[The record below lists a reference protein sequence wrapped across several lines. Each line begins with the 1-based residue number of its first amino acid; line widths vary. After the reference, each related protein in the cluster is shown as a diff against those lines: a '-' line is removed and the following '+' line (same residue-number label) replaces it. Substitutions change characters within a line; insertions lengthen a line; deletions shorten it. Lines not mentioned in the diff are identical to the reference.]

1 MQSTDHLLIF
11 GASARAAA
19 FSALRAGL
27 RPWCADLFAD
37 ADLRGRCPA
46 MRLPGRYP
54 LAFLDLVKTDIP
66 GPWMYTGGLEAHPL
80 LIRKMEKQRP
90 LWGNGLH
97 ELSLIRDPEV
107 LAAEARAAGLPSP
120 AVAPAVRGRPP
131 KRPESSRWLVKPV
144 CGSGGARMFFW
155 NERTRIRR
163 RDFYLQQ
170 YIEGVPAAALY
181 CGAKDGCVLLGVSR
195 QLVGEDWLHAPPFRY
210 CGSIGPLSIRAE
222 LRRALGRLGKGL
234 AFAARGLFGVDGI
247 LAEDSFW
254 PVEVNPRYT
263 ASVEVLEFATG
274 LRAVKHHWRAFA
286 DGVEAALVGPTAGV
300 VGKAILYARRNGV
313 FPADGP
319 WRETIDSP
327 ASVEEMPAFA
337 DIPHAGDAIRAG
349 RPVLTLLCRA
359 ATMEA
364 CQDELRAKADEVER
378 RLYA

>member
-37 ADLRGRCPA
+37 VDLRGRCSA

-54 LAFLDLVKTDIP
+54 AAFLDLIQTEVP

-80 LIRKMEKQRP
+80 LIWQMEQHRP
-90 LWGNGLH
+90 LWGNGPGV
-97 ELSLIRDPEV
+97 LSRIRDPEV
-107 LAAEARAAGLPSP
+107 LSRSARKAGLR
-120 AVAPAVRGRPP
+120 APAVSWKRQPP
-131 KRPESSRWLVKPV
+131 TPGRWLIKPV
-144 CGSGGARMFFW
+144 AGSGGAGISFW
-155 NERTRIRR
+155 SERSAKRR
-163 RDFYLQQ
+163 GDVYLQQ

-181 CGAKDGCVLLGVSR
+181 VAFADQTTLLGVSR

-210 CGSIGPLSIRAE
+210 CGSIGPLAMEPGLQGRLE
-222 LRRALGRLGKGL
+222 HLGREL
-234 AFAARGLFGVDGI
+234 AVRTGARGLFGIDGI

-263 ASVEVLEFATG
+263 ASVEVLEYATG
-274 LRAVKHHWRAFA
+274 LCAMHHHRRAF
-286 DGVEAALVGPTAGV
+286 DDSVEAVPPGPAVGV
-300 VGKAILYARRNGV
+300 VGKAILYAREDGV

-319 WRETIDSP
+319 WRETLDAP

-337 DIPHAGDAIRAG
+337 DIPCAGSRMDAG
-349 RPVLTLLCRA
+349 RPVLTLMCRE

-364 CQDELRAKADEVER
+364 CLAALREKADAVER
-378 RLYA
+378 SL